1 MSILFIKVKQG
12 MVLISHTYV
21 YLHHIH
27 KPTNKVGTLMCG
39 RSLIG
44 QINQC

>member
-27 KPTNKVGTLMCG
+27 KPTNIKLVHWCVEGAWSD
-39 RSLIG
+39 R
-44 QINQC
+44 